1 MSQPL
6 VSIVGTTATGKTD
19 VAFELAELA
28 LSQGMYSEVH
38 VLSADSRQVY
48 GELPILSGADIP
60 EQFMFADSEEEFGYG
75 YFHNQEKTIFLHG
88 AGMLSVSDEW
98 SVALFRE
105 LALRVLH
112 HAVSTKA
119 LVIIVGGTGLY
130 HDHVLQTDP
139 SLLVPPDPEWRQE
152 AVAMSVGALKELL
165 VQVSATTFEAM
176 NNSDRNNPRRLQ
188 RAIEVAKADP
198 RTLPDWQ
205 TEVISQ
211 VDHQYVGI
219 SISDA
224 ELEERIGLRVQK
236 RLDQGVLDEVR
247 AVKKI
252 ENEHQGS
259 NLFSTLGYSE
269 LSEHLEGKLTL
280 EEAISRWSVAELQY
294 AKRQH
299 VWWKKQ
305 PQVVWFEQP
314 VNTSSILARITE

>member
-28 LSQGMYSEVH
+28 LNEGLFSEVH

-48 GELPILSGADIP
+48 RELPILSGADIP
-60 EQFMFADSEEEFGYG
+60 EQFVFTDLQEEFGYG
-75 YFHNQEKTIFLHG
+75 YFHNQQKTIFLHG
-88 AGMLSVSDEW
+88 TGMLSANDEW

-105 LALRVLH
+105 LALRVLQ
-112 HAVSTKA
+112 HAVNTNA

-152 AVAMSVGALKELL
+152 AVDMSVGALKELL
-165 VQVSATTFEAM
+165 VQVSADTFEAM
-176 NNSDRNNPRRLQ
+176 NNSDQNNPRRLQ
-188 RAIEVAKADP
+188 RAIEVAKADK
-198 RTLPDWQ
+198 RTLPEWQ
-205 TEVISQ
+205 AEVISQ
-211 VDHQYVGI
+211 IDHQYVGM

-236 RLDQGVLDEVR
+236 RLEQGVLDEVR

-252 ENEHQGS
+252 EKKHQES
-259 NLFSTLGYSE
+259 NLFTTLGYPE

-280 EEAISRWSVAELQY
+280 EEAIARWSVAELQY
-294 AKRQH
+294 AKRQQ

-305 PQVVWFEQP
+305 SQVVWFEQP